1 MDRPIATLSC
11 PVPSVHI
18 TRLLGGFFFRTWL
31 ISGPKSKYDLYLSE
45 PRLSLLGFMPKD
57 IFIHRILN
65 DSVIFIIIQRPRLP
79 PREWSV
85 CRCPPPGSTSS
96 GGRPRTPTGTARL
109 EATGTARADG
119 TEKRSEATGTAKM

>member
-1 MDRPIATLSC
+1 MI
-11 PVPSVHI
+11 I
-18 TRLLGGFFFRTWL
+18 FF
-31 ISGPKSKYDLYLSE
+31 
-45 PRLSLLGFMPKD
+45 
-57 IFIHRILN
+57 
-65 DSVIFIIIQRPRLP
+65 VIIQRPRLP

-119 TEKRSEATGTAKM
+119 TEKKIRGDRYSKDVKASHHNNPIVTSTLT